1 MKRELAGIL
10 AVLFFLA
17 AGCTAQ
23 KPNEAEVATTVAE
36 TAATESTAQGT
47 QADVPAETT
56 KAETTASS
64 TKEPEESRPSS
75 VSKTG
80 EIVTGT
86 TATATQKTAE
96 SEKPASSVTTVKA
109 TKAKTTSAVKTTVK
123 TTAKTTADKASQ
135 SAVTL
140 LQPEDGAVLESQA
153 PLIEY
158 YLALDNDNDAALFW
172 NASYYGMAHSAS
184 FTAKW
189 RSQGRLWHVY
199 VSTNPNFDQAEEI
212 ITMKTS
218 VTVANLLPGT
228 TYYWKVVTAAGE
240 ESEVRRVTAEPT
252 LVRWIDAD
260 GGDNI
265 RDLGGWKTESGKQV
279 RYELLYRG
287 AAIDGY
293 NGGPALT
300 SDGKDIFSCQLGI
313 RTEIDLRGSDS
324 ASKSSP
330 FGGTY
335 VKATITQYDYIFDD
349 EQSKESIGTI
359 FKLLSRESTYP
370 VYFHCNAGADRT
382 GTLAFLING
391 LLGVSHE
398 DLTRD
403 FELTGFAERGK
414 RLRSAIDTET
424 LMFKPNGIMQRDGG
438 NYVAW
443 GPLYHTVMSTYG
455 TENGKLSEAIA
466 AFLKTECGVTQEE
479 IEAVRRILLTDAN
492 QK

>member
-1 MKRELAGIL
+1 M
-10 AVLFFLA
+10 LFFLT

-23 KPNEAEVATTVAE
+23 KPNESEVATTVAE

-96 SEKPASSVTTVKA
+96 AEKPVSSVTTVKT

-240 ESEVRRVTAEPT
+240 ESEV
-252 LVRWIDAD
+252 
-260 GGDNI
+260 
-265 RDLGGWKTESGKQV
+265 
-279 RYELLYRG
+279 
-287 AAIDGY
+287 
-293 NGGPALT
+293 
-300 SDGKDIFSCQLGI
+300 
-313 RTEIDLRGSDS
+313 
-324 ASKSSP
+324 
-330 FGGTY
+330 
-335 VKATITQYDYIFDD
+335 
-349 EQSKESIGTI
+349 
-359 FKLLSRESTYP
+359 
-370 VYFHCNAGADRT
+370 
-382 GTLAFLING
+382 
-391 LLGVSHE
+391 
-398 DLTRD
+398 
-403 FELTGFAERGK
+403 
-414 RLRSAIDTET
+414 
-424 LMFKPNGIMQRDGG
+424 QRM
-438 NYVAW
+438 
-443 GPLYHTVMSTYG
+443 H
-455 TENGKLSEAIA
+455 
-466 AFLKTECGVTQEE
+466 
-479 IEAVRRILLTDAN
+479 
-492 QK
+492 